1 MTTPSALR
9 TLQLQRVLQR
19 GFTLIELMITVAI
32 IGILASVAL
41 PAYQE
46 YIARSA
52 RTEAQSQLLQAGAWL
67 ERHYSEN
74 YRYDQNR
81 AGTAVSGLIPANLQ
95 SASAGGAVRYN
106 LGVVATA
113 TTFTLT
119 FATAFGLAAGLPLG
133 DPSRHSDCVMTNLI
147 GDDIDS
153 VPAWLARSNVRVHL
167 YGKTEARPGRKMGHV
182 TEIMS
187 IKA

>member
-1 MTTPSALR
+1 MTQLHPPCAQR
-9 TLQLQRVLQR
+9 TLQAQRVLQR

-119 FATAFGLAAGLPLG
+119 MTRTGAQGNDRCGDFTLNQAGL
-133 DPSRHSDCVMTNLI
+133 RAVVNFNAAAF
-147 GDDIDS
+147 
-153 VPAWLARSNVRVHL
+153 PAVAAAVQGCWR
-167 YGKTEARPGRKMGHV
+167 
-182 TEIMS
+182 
-187 IKA
+187 

>member
-1 MTTPSALR
+1 MTTSHPLCSLHSPHAPR
-9 TLQLQRVLQR
+9 RLQR

-52 RTEAQSQLLQAGAWL
+52 RAEAQSHLLQAGAWL

-81 AGTAVSGLIPANLQ
+81 AGTLVAGLIPANLQ

-106 LGVVATA
+106 LNVQAA
-113 TTFTLT
+113 AATFTLT
-119 FATAFGLAAGLPLG
+119 MTRTGAQANDRCGDFTLNQAGLRALVNFDATAFPALANAVQGCW
-133 DPSRHSDCVMTNLI
+133 R
-147 GDDIDS
+147 
-153 VPAWLARSNVRVHL
+153 
-167 YGKTEARPGRKMGHV
+167 
-182 TEIMS
+182 
-187 IKA
+187 